1 MKNTILAIN
10 PGSTS
15 TKIAIFEGSQQK
27 YQTNLTHSAEELEVY
42 PNIASQFEFR
52 RQAIKENLIE
62 NGIKLEDI
70 EVVIG
75 RGGLIYPLE
84 SGTYGVNDLMK
95 EHLHNPPLG
104 EHASNLGGLIADDIA
119 REITELSGS
128 EVRAYIADPVVV
140 DEMQEVAKV
149 SGHPLFRRLSIF
161 HALNQKAIARA
172 YAADNGKKYEDLN
185 LVVVHLGGG
194 ISVGAHCKGKVI
206 DVNNALDGEGPMSP
220 ERSGTL
226 PVGQLVKLCFSGKYT
241 QKEVAQIVKGQGGMV
256 GFTGSNDARVV
267 CQNAEDGEPNAKLV
281 VDAMCYQIS
290 KYIGEMAVVLKG
302 KVDAIILTGGMARDK
317 MMTADISEMT
327 SWIAPIAIYGGEDE
341 MEALALNAYRVLV
354 GELEAKTYCGK
365 AE

>member
-1 MKNTILAIN
+1 MKETILAIN

-15 TKIAIFEGSQQK
+15 TKIAIYEGTEQK
-27 YQTNLTHSAEELEVY
+27 YQTNLTHSTEELEKF
-42 PNIASQFEFR
+42 PTIASQFEFR
-52 RQAIKENLIE
+52 REAIRENLVQ
-62 NGIKLEDI
+62 NGVNLADI

-84 SGTYGVNDLMK
+84 SGIYGVNELMK

-104 EHASNLGGLIADDIA
+104 QHASNLGGLIADDLA
-119 REITELSGS
+119 REITTQTGS

-140 DEMQEVAKV
+140 DELQDVARV
-149 SGHPLFRRLSIF
+149 SGHPLFKRLSIF

-172 YAADNGKKYEDLN
+172 YAADSGKSYEELN

-194 ISVGAHCKGKVI
+194 ISIGAHRKGKVV

-226 PVGQLVKLCFSGKYT
+226 PVGQLVKLCFSGQYT
-241 QKEVAQIVKGQGGMV
+241 QAEVAQMVKGQGGMV

-267 CQNAEDGEPNAKLV
+267 CQNAEDGDPEAKLV
-281 VDAMCYQIS
+281 VDAMCYQIA

-302 KVDAIILTGGMARDK
+302 EVDAIILTGGMARDK
-317 MMTADISEMT
+317 AMTADIAAMT
-327 SWIAPIAIYGGEDE
+327 DWIAPMAIYGGEDE
-341 MEALALNAYRVLV
+341 MGALALNAYRVLR
-354 GELEAKTYCGK
+354 GELEAKIYCGK
-365 AE
+365 Q